1 LISII
6 YLFILFFEV
15 SMFLA
20 ASKKTSCVDLL
31 LDTSLSFE
39 ARSLYILI
47 DSLAGDMEDRYA
59 PSLTVLAAT
68 TDWPRSQVR
77 RVLAEL
83 SERQL
88 VQELNGHEER
98 YAVRIHLAHHDRRP
112 VALPP
117 VSYPNSTER
126 APAHSSHNVLSQE
139 EISALL
145 SGFC

>member
-1 LISII
+1 
-6 YLFILFFEV
+6 
-15 SMFLA
+15 MFQA
-20 ASKKTSCVDLL
+20 ASNKFSSVDLL

-47 DSLAGDMEDRYA
+47 DSLAGDQEDRYA

-83 SERQL
+83 SERKL
-88 VQELNGHEER
+88 VQELDGQER
-98 YAVRIHLAHHDRRP
+98 YAVRTHLVQNESRQNSLSAFIYP
-112 VALPP
+112 QPP
-117 VSYPNSTER
+117 ANPAPNSTQ
-126 APAHSSHNVLSQE
+126 NVLSQE

>member
-1 LISII
+1 M
-6 YLFILFFEV
+6 FF
-15 SMFLA
+15 A
-20 ASKKTSCVDLL
+20 ASNKFTSVDLL

-39 ARSLYILI
+39 ARSLYVLI

-83 SERQL
+83 SERRL
-88 VQELNGHEER
+88 VQELDGHEER
-98 YAVRIHLAHHDRRP
+98 YAVRAHLAAIDSRSNS
-112 VALPP
+112 LPP
-117 VSYPNSTER
+117 VLCPKPVTTE
-126 APAHSSHNVLSQE
+126 PVAHSSQNVLSQE